1 MNKLR
6 SQIRNAEV
14 DGLSDTL
21 VRLFKA
27 DEGAQGDAF
36 LSATM
41 VDLETLSAQITT
53 AILQDKVL
61 STLEAA
67 DGARDE
73 AVRALGA
80 VLAGYAAFPI
90 AAKKELA
97 VPLKAVYD
105 KYAQAGITGANY
117 TSESSMVESML
128 EDFSAASL
136 AENIAG
142 LEGVSEA
149 IAAVREA
156 QDAFTQ
162 ANDDYVRASANKGA
176 SASSYNKPIVAL
188 INEKLVP
195 YLGAMVIAGNA
206 AVADFARGVSAEID
220 RMNEAIAKRGNKKPA
235 DSASAE

>member
-6 SQIRNAEV
+6 GQIRNAEV

-36 LSATM
+36 LKTAM
-41 VDLETLSAQITT
+41 AELETLSAQITT

-73 AVRALGA
+73 AIRTLGT
-80 VLAGYAAFPI
+80 VLAGYAVFPI

-97 VPLKAVYD
+97 LPLKAVYD
-105 KYAQAGITGANY
+105 KYAKAGITGASY
-117 TSESSMVESML
+117 TSESSMTESML
-128 EDFSAASL
+128 EDFAAESL
-136 AENIAG
+136 ADNIAG
-142 LEGVSEA
+142 LEGVPEA
-149 IAAVREA
+149 IAGIRTA

-162 ANDDYVRASANKGA
+162 ANDEYVRASASKGA

-206 AVADFARGVSAEID
+206 AVSDFARGVSAEID
-220 RMNEAIAKRGNKKPA
+220 RMNEAIAKRTKKGSA
-235 DSASAE
+235 DSTE

>member
-36 LSATM
+36 LKTAM
-41 VDLETLSAQITT
+41 AELETLSAQITT

-73 AVRALGA
+73 AIRTLGT
-80 VLAGYAAFPI
+80 VLAGYAVFPI

-97 VPLKAVYD
+97 LPLKAVYD
-105 KYAQAGITGANY
+105 KYAKAGITGASY
-117 TSESSMVESML
+117 TSESSMTESML
-128 EDFSAASL
+128 EDFAAANL
-136 AENIAG
+136 ADNIAG
-142 LEGVSEA
+142 LEGVPEA
-149 IAAVREA
+149 IAAIRTA
-156 QDAFTQ
+156 QDAFTE
-162 ANDDYVRASANKGA
+162 ANDEYVRASASKGA

-195 YLGAMVIAGNA
+195 YLGAMVIADNA
-206 AVADFARGVSAEID
+206 TVADFARGVSAEID
-220 RMNEAIAKRGNKKPA
+220 RMNEAIAKRTKKGSA
-235 DSASAE
+235 DSTE

>member
-27 DEGAQGDAF
+27 DEGAQSDAF
-36 LSATM
+36 LKTAM
-41 VDLETLSAQITT
+41 AELETLSAQITT

-67 DGARDE
+67 DGTRDE
-73 AVRALGA
+73 AIRTLGT
-80 VLAGYAAFPI
+80 VLAGYAVFPI

-97 VPLKAVYD
+97 LPLKAVYD
-105 KYAQAGITGANY
+105 KYAKAGITGASY
-117 TSESSMVESML
+117 TSESSMTESML
-128 EDFSAASL
+128 EDFAAANL
-136 AENIAG
+136 ADNIAG
-142 LEGVSEA
+142 LEGVPEA
-149 IAAVREA
+149 IAAIRTA

-162 ANDDYVRASANKGA
+162 ANDEYVRASASKGA

-206 AVADFARGVSAEID
+206 AVSDFARGVAAEID
-220 RMNEAIAKRGNKKPA
+220 RMNEAIAKRTKKGSA
-235 DSASAE
+235 DSTE